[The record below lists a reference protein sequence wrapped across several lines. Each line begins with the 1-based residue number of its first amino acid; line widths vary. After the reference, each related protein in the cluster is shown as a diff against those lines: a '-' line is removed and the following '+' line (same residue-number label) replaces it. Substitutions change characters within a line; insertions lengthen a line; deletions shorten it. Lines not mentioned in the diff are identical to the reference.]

1 MMNYGDLLILIITF
15 SWVFLFYF
23 SVSIGELNAKKKY
36 NKLNLAEEREF
47 QRSKIFAGLAGLLCF
62 IHAIYF

>member
-1 MMNYGDLLILIITF
+1 MMSFGDLLILIITF

-23 SVSIGELNAKKKY
+23 SVKFGELHAKKKY
-36 NKLNLAEEREF
+36 NKLNWAEEREF
-47 QRSKIFAGLAGLLCF
+47 KRSKIFAGLAGLLCF